1 MKKLA
6 LILGVLFCF
15 APFFRGAGLNI
26 QNYRT
31 DDELKPGLVMESGGF
46 RLKTS
51 VRQGKISAAFR
62 HPAAAQLKLYFTL
75 AGNAANRRAKLRP
88 VIFFR
93 KGAEERS
100 ASAPALP
107 LNRPEEVEY
116 ALGLDTDFGLS
127 DALYD
132 FCRLELVIENPEC
145 CEIEFRFCRA
155 GIAEPGES
163 GATARPMVLSSPHVP
178 EKRLEIGLPPVRI
191 HFHWDN
197 DDLDP
202 KPLHGDI
209 RYRDRSQK
217 NVGFSALLLEQT
229 NGLFHEVPTT
239 AEADVIV
246 TGSPVPTGRGAEFA
260 AAVKTGKKLLV
271 YGQNFDPELEPL
283 LPLKL
288 VKRPSE
294 GLPERLPIR
303 FADCELFQGKTTA
316 LRFPRYFDTTLRRG
330 EVLAAFPDGSPFI
343 ARCGN
348 VIQFACGPGIALRPR
363 TLFYDH
369 LLLRAALPSAA
380 EYATKLEELET
391 VEIKRRET
399 TEKAR
404 LVAAGVPPGFQS
416 GSSFE
421 NFGRFGWRVA
431 AHLQVESISDDL
443 TVSNGGRSYSFAD
456 ADREIQVTRADWCGK
471 EYLISGKH
479 GERRMIFSLLSPL
492 ILYRF
497 RQDTVP
503 FTVTGNAE
511 FAACRTSRGIRV
523 RPLDQEG
530 LFYDRRRDGAWNAP
544 YLLLFRRKEDAPLL
558 LVFSANPEK
567 ISLRREGS
575 RCFFTVHTAKKVLD
589 ISAGWLHGRKQI
601 TLSPEA
607 DRLPFAQIET
617 LLGFARNFPVGC
629 DEFFRIDRC
638 RRQIEFIHR
647 MRYLKLR
654 SEWKLPE
661 EQYALLPPMIVLAAG
676 EGFATLPE
684 ALVDFDIE
692 TVYGPMRGVRGSS
705 SVRFQL
711 PMAPEED
718 LIPPGVTDPVLFK
731 SANDYFLDGSRWSA
745 RRVPAEAWTPE
756 NPTHQYPD
764 IRNINFFAWNFGLG
778 TALQG
783 ALFLTSENRAVLEK
797 RVRKRFLEP
806 LELFQYK
813 YFARHREEPFSRLR
827 YPLLFNSA
835 YSNDTNFAP
844 GMGSAINYGDC
855 NEACTVAAWIGQQ
868 LADRFGQSD
877 VIRANWPYFRY
888 MMRHQKCINDYA
900 YLAGSC
906 RESGVGSWV
915 DMLNAEMCGEIAY
928 ARLAELAGDKR
939 ERDLAL
945 CRAAKKTVP
954 TLLRFRFRKYLG
966 GTRQDFQVT
975 GFSEEGAKML
985 YYPNRS
991 YNFFVSNELFDF
1003 SQGLHGSLCSL
1014 YLHNVLPEI
1023 REYLKS
1029 KAIPSIFTPGKNF
1042 LRHDYLQVFALFGD
1056 DMFPVYERA
1065 RELAARP
1072 PSRSDLTWAGMRIPF
1087 HFALVLRRTNL
1098 GIALAECRE
1107 LNLRRA
1113 WYDPATR
1120 TFELDL
1126 DAGWGSKLVVSSWV
1140 PLVSAT
1146 RNGQSIVPES
1156 GPSGRTIPIK
1166 PGRNHIIIRY

>member
-1 MKKLA
+1 MRKHA
-6 LILGVLFCF
+6 LILAVLFCF
-15 APFFRGAGLNI
+15 APFLRGAGLSI
-26 QNYRT
+26 QDYRAG
-31 DDELKPGLVMESGGF
+31 DELKPGLVMESGGF

-62 HPAAAQLKLYFTL
+62 HSAAAQLKLYFTL
-75 AGNAANRRAKLRP
+75 AGNAANRQAKLRP

-93 KGAEERS
+93 RGAEERS

-107 LNRPEEVEY
+107 LNRPEEAEY
-116 ALGLDTDFGLS
+116 ALGLDADFGLS

-145 CEIEFRFCRA
+145 GEVEFLFRRA

-163 GATARPMVLSSPHVP
+163 GAAARPVVLSSPRVP
-178 EKRLEIGLPPVRI
+178 EKLPETGLPPVRI

-202 KPLHGDI
+202 KPLHGDV
-209 RYRDRSQK
+209 RYRDRPQE
-217 NVGFSALLLEQT
+217 NVGFSALLLEHT
-229 NGLFHEVPTT
+229 DGLFHEVPTA

-246 TGSPVPTGRGAEFA
+246 TGSPVATGRGAEFA
-260 AAVKTGKKLLV
+260 AAVRTGKKLLV

-294 GLPERLPIR
+294 GLPERQPVR
-303 FADCELFQGKTTA
+303 FADSALFQGKTAAA

-330 EVLAAFPDGSPFI
+330 EVLASFPDGSPFI
-343 ARCGN
+343 ARSGN
-348 VIQFACGPGIALRPR
+348 VIQFACGPGNALLPG
-363 TLFYDH
+363 TLFYDR
-369 LLLRAALPSAA
+369 LLLRAALPSP
-380 EYATKLEELET
+380 EYAAKLEELEAG
-391 VEIKRRET
+391 EIKRREAA
-399 TEKAR
+399 EKAR
-404 LVAAGVPPGFQS
+404 LAAAGVPPGFRS
-416 GSSFE
+416 GSSLE
-421 NFGRFGWRVA
+421 NFGRFGWRAA
-431 AHLQVESISDDL
+431 AHLQVESIGGDL
-443 TVSNGGRSYSFAD
+443 TVSNGGRRYSFAD
-456 ADREIQVTRADWCGK
+456 GDREIRVTRADWCGK

-492 ILYRF
+492 ILHRF

-511 FAACRTSRGIRV
+511 FAACRTSSGVCI
-523 RPLDQEG
+523 RPLEKEG
-530 LFYDRRRDGAWNAP
+530 LLYDRRRDGAWSAP
-544 YLLLFRRKEDAPLL
+544 YLLLFRQKEDAPLL
-558 LVFSANPEK
+558 LVFSSNPEK
-567 ISLRREGS
+567 ISLRREGN
-575 RCFFTVHTAKKVLD
+575 RCFFTVYSDRKELD
-589 ISAGWLHGRKQI
+589 ISVGWLHGRKQI
-601 TLSPEA
+601 TLTPEA
-607 DRLPFAQIET
+607 DKLPLAQIET
-617 LLGFARNFPVGC
+617 LLGFARNFPTGC
-629 DEFFRIDRC
+629 DEFFRIDRG

-661 EQYALLPPMIVLAAG
+661 EQYALLPPMIASAAG
-676 EGFATLPE
+676 EGFAALPE
-684 ALVDFDIE
+684 ATVDFGIE
-692 TVYGPMRGVRGSS
+692 TVYGPMRGIRGSS
-705 SVRFQL
+705 SVRFLL

-718 LIPPGVTDPVLFK
+718 LIPPGVTDPVLYK

-745 RRVPAEAWTPE
+745 RRIPAEAWTPE
-756 NPTHQYPD
+756 NPTPYPD
-764 IRNINFFAWNFGLG
+764 VRNIDFFAWNFGLG

-783 ALFLTSENRAVLEK
+783 ALFLTPENRAVLEK
-797 RVRKRFLEP
+797 RARQRFLEP

-835 YSNDTNFAP
+835 YPNGTNFAP
-844 GMGSAINYGDC
+844 GTGSTINYGDC
-855 NEACTVAAWIGQQ
+855 NEACAVAAWTGQQ
-868 LADRFGQSD
+868 LADRFGQAD
-877 VIRANWPYFRY
+877 AIRANWPYFRY

-928 ARLAELAGDKR
+928 ARLAELAGDER

-945 CRAAKKTVP
+945 CRAAKKAVP

-991 YNFFVSNELFDF
+991 YNFFVANELFDF
-1003 SQGLHGSLCSL
+1003 SQGLHGSLCRL
-1014 YLHNVLPEI
+1014 YLRNVLPEI

-1029 KAIPSIFTPGKNF
+1029 KAIPSIFTPEKSF
-1042 LRHDYLQVFALFGD
+1042 LRPDYLQVFALFGD
-1056 DMFPVYERA
+1056 DTFPVYERA
-1065 RELAARP
+1065 LELAARP
-1072 PSRSDLTWAGMRIPF
+1072 PSRSDFNWGGMRVPF
-1087 HFALVLRRTNL
+1087 HFALALRRTNL

-1107 LNLRRA
+1107 LDLRRA

-1126 DAGWGSKLVVSSWV
+1126 DAGRGSKLVVSSWV
-1140 PLVSAT
+1140 PPVSAT
-1146 RNGQSIVPES
+1146 RNGQSIAPES
-1156 GPSGRTIPIK
+1156 GPGGSTIPIK
-1166 PGRNHIIIRY
+1166 PGRNRIIIRY